1 MVPAIEELWNAWE
14 IHCLILVSLFLQVF
28 LFLFGGMR
36 RRSSDW
42 LLRSVLWFAYVS
54 ADSMAVF
61 VLGHLAV
68 HASQPRHQLMSF
80 WAPFILVHLGG
91 QDTISAFSKEDNELW
106 GRHLLNLVTQVA
118 VAGYVVV
125 KASWPDRR
133 LFVAMVLMFL
143 CGCYKYGEHTII
155 LYSANPEQLREWSN
169 DVQSKK
175 ETVIGNV
182 DFPTSMLIWHIAT
195 DICYHFGGT
204 DCDQLKKKKQISRE
218 LSNYIMYL
226 VFKCGVMLTT
236 NSQLVHDNTYEE
248 IVEIFRPLS
257 LRLSEKD
264 IVMKLFEAKKN
275 KHDLRDRIHI
285 EHEESKGQKQSM
297 DEIKIE
303 LEESE
308 NNDNAADNHIKKIL
322 ANSKTLKSPVLP
334 RACVVAQELIR
345 IKDEADR

>member
-14 IHCLILVSLFLQVF
+14 IHCLILISLFLQVF

-42 LLRSVLWFAYVS
+42 LLRSVLWLAYVS
-54 ADSMAVF
+54 ADSVAVF

-133 LFVAMVLMFL
+133 LFMAMVLMFL
-143 CGCYKYGEHTII
+143 CGCYKYGERTII

-175 ETVIGNV
+175 VKGWKHV
-182 DFPTSMLIWHIAT
+182 RG
-195 DICYHFGGT
+195 HFTKTEGT
-204 DCDQLKKKKQISRE
+204 ED
-218 LSNYIMYL
+218 
-226 VFKCGVMLTT
+226 
-236 NSQLVHDNTYEE
+236 
-248 IVEIFRPLS
+248 
-257 LRLSEKD
+257 
-264 IVMKLFEAKKN
+264 EAKKAV
-275 KHDLRDRIHI
+275 
-285 EHEESKGQKQSM
+285 EETVQLLSDGSSKPAHVLFWEANTVGPDIILLDAPLNHQAYR
-297 DEIKIE
+297 
-303 LEESE
+303 
-308 NNDNAADNHIKKIL
+308 AA
-322 ANSKTLKSPVLP
+322 
-334 RACVVAQELIR
+334 VVADHLPVIIQTFRSRKENHYRAYEHVGAVLEHCYR
-345 IKDEADR
+345 